1 MTLPVSPRAVIDEM
15 DTFGDDFHPYLNQL
29 TGELV
34 TISNEEIQ
42 AVEEGADLDDDPE
55 WEQDLIQ
62 KAAEVL
68 SSTAYLPLPSKFDIH
83 EYAIMER
90 FCLALDDD
98 ELGRELSRQM
108 HGSGAFRRFKDTVD
122 RHNLLDMWF
131 AYRQAAFA
139 EIAME
144 WLEEHHIPYVRD
156 EREVHR

>member
-1 MTLPVSPRAVIDEM
+1 MTLPVSLQAVIDEM
-15 DTFGDDFHPYLNQL
+15 DTFGDEFHPYLNQL

-68 SSTAYLPLPSKFDIH
+68 SSTAYLPLPSKFEIH

-90 FCLALDDD
+90 FCFAVEDADLS
-98 ELGRELSRQM
+98 RELQAQI
-108 HGSGAFRRFKDTVD
+108 HGAGAFRRFKDTLY
-122 RHNLLDMWF
+122 RHNMADTWF
-131 AYRQAAFA
+131 AYRQVAFA

-156 EREVHR
+156 EREIRR